1 MLTIC
6 RLSASEID
14 CCKVQRLHAIETCN
28 AGSVLKACSLATK
41 IYEGICSTG
50 KQRASERSELAAAP
64 L

>member
-6 RLSASEID
+6 SLSASWTASKSRD
-14 CCKVQRLHAIETCN
+14 FTPLKTCN

-41 IYEGICSTG
+41 VYEGIRSTG
-50 KQRASERSELAAAP
+50 KQRASERSELAVVP